1 MAGEQ
6 DLAQSAVTHYSV
18 IDRVSTK
25 FAWVSLKP
33 VTGRQHQ
40 LRAHMAMI
48 GTPIVGDQKYGG
60 DKDLPVEGLEMKMH
74 LHARRLVVPRGK
86 GEPLDVTA
94 PIPEHMR
101 ASWSLLGLDPDRYEG
116 EGER

>member
-1 MAGEQ
+1 
-6 DLAQSAVTHYSV
+6 
-18 IDRVSTK
+18 
-25 FAWVSLKP
+25 
-33 VTGRQHQ
+33 
-40 LRAHMAMI
+40 
-48 GTPIVGDQKYGG
+48 
-60 DKDLPVEGLEMKMH
+60 
-74 LHARRLVVPRGK
+74 VPRGK